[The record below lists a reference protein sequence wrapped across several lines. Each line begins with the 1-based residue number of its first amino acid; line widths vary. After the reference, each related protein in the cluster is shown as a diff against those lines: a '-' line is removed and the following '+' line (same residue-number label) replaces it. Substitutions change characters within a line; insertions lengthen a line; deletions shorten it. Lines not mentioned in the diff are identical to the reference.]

1 MLSEEE
7 REILELKVSEGARK
21 RDLQKELQEHLD
33 KMWEQIIAEEGR
45 SHERST

>member
-21 RDLQKELQEHLD
+21 RDLQKELQKYLD
-33 KMWEQIIAEEGR
+33 EMWEQIIAEGGEK
-45 SHERST
+45 S